1 MSTLAIKGGNP
12 VRTAA
17 FPVWPVFGDK
27 ETQALTEVVK
37 SRTWGSLNGKKT
49 TEFEEKY
56 AALQDARHGI
66 LLNSG
71 TTALQ
76 IALKAADVP
85 AGSEVIVPAYTF
97 IATATAV
104 IEMQCIPIF
113 VDVEP
118 DTFNID
124 PEKVKEAITDKT
136 AAIMP
141 VHFAGRPANMD
152 EIMAIAGEHRLKVI
166 EDAAQAW
173 GAKWNGRGVGAIGDA
188 GTFSFQSSK
197 NINAGEGGIIVT
209 NDDMVAKMARSH
221 INCGRSDDG
230 MWYEHFYFG
239 GNYRITE
246 FQSAVL
252 LAQLERYPEL
262 HKVRL
267 ENLQFLNSSLAS
279 IPGINLCKDDDRIA
293 HHASH
298 LFVFRYDAK
307 EFNDAPKTRFIE
319 AMREEGIPASPG
331 YPMPLYEQ
339 PVFRKKA
346 FGPRG
351 KTIDLPV
358 DYASFDCPVSDRLCK
373 DEGIWFTQNTLLG
386 STKDMQD
393 IVDAITKIS
402 EHSDEL

>member
-1 MSTLAIKGGNP
+1 
-12 VRTAA
+12 
-17 FPVWPVFGDK
+17 
-27 ETQALTEVVK
+27 
-37 SRTWGSLNGKKT
+37 
-49 TEFEEKY
+49 
-56 AALQDARHGI
+56 
-66 LLNSG
+66 
-71 TTALQ
+71 
-76 IALKAADVP
+76 
-85 AGSEVIVPAYTF
+85 
-97 IATATAV
+97 
-104 IEMQCIPIF
+104 
-113 VDVEP
+113 
-118 DTFNID
+118 
-124 PEKVKEAITDKT
+124 
-136 AAIMP
+136 
-141 VHFAGRPANMD
+141 
-152 EIMAIAGEHRLKVI
+152 
-166 EDAAQAW
+166 
-173 GAKWNGRGVGAIGDA
+173 
-188 GTFSFQSSK
+188 
-197 NINAGEGGIIVT
+197 
-209 NDDMVAKMARSH
+209 
-221 INCGRSDDG
+221 
-230 MWYEHFYFG
+230 
-239 GNYRITE
+239 
-246 FQSAVL
+246 VL